1 MNRIPEIDWNRVD
14 ALIQMALEED
24 LGDRGDTTTNSV
36 IDDSLIVDAVFLAK
50 EDCICCGL
58 NVAERLMKTVDPSIR
73 YDWNTAVQSDLANR
87 IPVTRSRKLTFL
99 LL

>member
-14 ALIQMALEED
+14 ALIKMALDED

-50 EDCICCGL
+50 EDCICLQGNTSSKKSQWMNNFFL
-58 NVAERLMKTVDPSIR
+58 HNNVFLR
-73 YDWNTAVQSDLANR
+73 YNL
-87 IPVTRSRKLTFL
+87 F
-99 LL
+99 